1 MTSLRLLVLALV
13 ALLAAEVVVMS
24 LYVREVRR
32 AADLE
37 IALEYERGTALVAQ
51 AMAQRCVAPAPI
63 VVPWG
68 SR

>member
-1 MTSLRLLVLALV
+1 MTSLRLLALFLV
-13 ALLAAEVVVMS
+13 ALLAAEVVVIS

-32 AADLE
+32 TADLA
-37 IALEYERGTALVAQ
+37 IALEYERGSALVAQ
-51 AMAQRCVAPAPI
+51 AMAQRCLAPTPV

>member
-1 MTSLRLLVLALV
+1 VTSLRLLVLALV